1 MRTHLLENLVF
12 FLEVSSPQHNLIFLQ
27 SLSLPGSSG
36 GLLVLQALLPILLI
50 LGLLG
55 NGVLLPLLDDGLRS
69 ELLHIKGPGL
79 GIEIQAR
86 HGGQCN
92 VLGGKLKLDLELTL
106 ALLLQ
111 YRIHLMYVTYGH
123 NHITLLLCR
132 CFT

>member
-1 MRTHLLENLVF
+1 MKMEEMRFSLLGRLNLFPQVLVLPLKVGRPQGDLVLLE
-12 FLEVSSPQHNLIFLQ
+12 
-27 SLSLPGSSG
+27 SLRLPAPPGR
-36 GLLVLQALLPILLI
+36 LLVLQALLPILLI

-86 HGGQCN
+86 HCGQCN

-106 ALLLQ
+106 ALLLE
-111 YRIHLMYVTYGH
+111 YRIH
-123 NHITLLLCR
+123 
-132 CFT
+132 

>member
-1 MRTHLLENLVF
+1 MRTHLLENFVF
-12 FLEVSSPQHNLIFLQ
+12 FLKVSSPQHNLIFLQ

-36 GLLVLQALLPILLI
+36 GLLVLQTLLPILLI
-50 LGLLG
+50 LGLLR

-106 ALLLQ
+106 ALLLE
-111 YRIHLMYVTYGH
+111 YRIH
-123 NHITLLLCR
+123 
-132 CFT
+132 